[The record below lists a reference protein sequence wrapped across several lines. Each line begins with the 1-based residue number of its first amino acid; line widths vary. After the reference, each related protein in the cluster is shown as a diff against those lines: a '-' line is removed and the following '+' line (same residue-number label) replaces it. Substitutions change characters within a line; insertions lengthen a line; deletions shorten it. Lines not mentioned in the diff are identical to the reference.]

1 MEQYRVERRFSHLL
15 VTREDHADDP
25 EENNVVTCYQHIG
38 REEVVQILSLLGPAQ
53 CRERPQCGGEP
64 GIERIRILLH
74 VTASALR
81 ALLGRTLCHNHLTTV
96 RTVVSRDAVSPPELS
111 GDAPVADVIRP
122 VKIGLLHALRQQLDI
137 SVLHCL
143 HCRFDQLIHLYKP
156 LLLHHRLYRRTAA
169 VVCSYIMRVRLHLY
183 QKSLLLQVVHQC
195 LSAFVAVHPLVF
207 SCEMVHRR
215 IVVNDGDLL

>member
-1 MEQYRVERRFSHLL
+1 M
-15 VTREDHADDP
+15 
-25 EENNVVTCYQHIG
+25 
-38 REEVVQILSLLGPAQ
+38 
-53 CRERPQCGGEP
+53 
-64 GIERIRILLH
+64 
-74 VTASALR
+74 
-81 ALLGRTLCHNHLTTV
+81 
-96 RTVVSRDAVSPPELS
+96 SPPELS
-111 GDAPVADVIRP
+111 GDAPVADVVRP

-195 LSAFVAVHPLVF
+195 LSALVAVHPLVF